1 MQTARSAPPLRIA
14 LVEDDVRFSDML
26 ASAIG
31 AAPDM
36 QLAARVATVAAGQ
49 RLLQGPPADVLLV
62 DLGLPDGSG
71 VLLIRAARG
80 AWPHCD
86 VMVYSVFGDE
96 ASVIR
101 SIEAGATGYLL
112 KDTPA
117 PRMVEEIRHLR
128 AGGSPISP
136 RIARHVL
143 MRLQKEP
150 SSTATPTAPSASSAP
165 AAPAPPAPPAPVA
178 LSQREQEVLAG
189 ITRGFTYDEI
199 AHRMGITRHTVQ
211 TFVRRIYAKLEV
223 SSKIEAINKVRGQPG
238 TGAGH

>member
-1 MQTARSAPPLRIA
+1 MQAARSAAPLRIA

-26 ASAIG
+26 AAAIG

-36 QLAARVATVAAGQ
+36 ALVTRVATLAEGS
-49 RLLQGPPADVLLV
+49 RLLQGPPANVLLV

-71 VLLIRAARG
+71 IALIQAARL

-128 AGGSPISP
+128 EGGSPISP

-143 MRLQKEP
+143 MRLRHESAIAALPTEP
-150 SSTATPTAPSASSAP
+150 ET
-165 AAPAPPAPPAPVA
+165 PPADDAAEA
-178 LSQREQEVLAG
+178 LARWLTGDAG
-189 ITRGFTYDEI
+189 
-199 AHRMGITRHTVQ
+199 
-211 TFVRRIYAKLEV
+211 K
-223 SSKIEAINKVRGQPG
+223 
-238 TGAGH
+238 

>member
-1 MQTARSAPPLRIA
+1 MQAARSVQPLRIV
-14 LVEDDVRFSDML
+14 LVEDDMRFSDML
-26 ASAIG
+26 AAAIG

-36 QLAARVATVAAGQ
+36 ALAARVATLAAGE
-49 RLLQGPPADVLLV
+49 RLLEGPPADVLLV

-71 VLLIRAARG
+71 LALIRTARQT
-80 AWPHCD
+80 WPQCD

-96 ASVIR
+96 DSVIR
-101 SIEAGATGYLL
+101 AIESGATGYLL

-117 PRMVEEIRHLR
+117 PRMVEEIRHLS

-143 MRLQKEP
+143 LRLQAEP
-150 SSTATPTAPSASSAP
+150 ATAVLRAVP
-165 AAPAPPAPPAPVA
+165 AASPTSPPASGVA

-189 ITRGFTYDEI
+189 ITRGFTYEEI
-199 AHRMGITRHTVQ
+199 AQRMGITRHTVQ

-223 SSKIEAINKVRGQPG
+223 SSKIEAINKVRGAAGPG
-238 TGAGH
+238 ARH

>member
-1 MQTARSAPPLRIA
+1 MHTVRSAPPLRIV

-26 ASAIG
+26 AAAIDD
-31 AAPDM
+31 AADM
-36 QLAARVATVAAGQ
+36 LLVTRVATVAAGS

-71 VLLIRAARG
+71 VALIQSARE

-128 AGGSPISP
+128 EGGSPISP

-143 MRLQKEP
+143 TRLRHEP
-150 SSTATPTAPSASSAP
+150 VMAAPQAGP
-165 AAPAPPAPPAPVA
+165 AATQRPPGMA
-178 LSQREQEVLAG
+178 LSHREREVLAG

-199 AHRMGITRHTVQ
+199 AQRMGITRHTVQ

-223 SSKIEAINKVRGQPG
+223 NSKIEAINKVRGAQ
-238 TGAGH
+238 H

>member
-1 MQTARSAPPLRIA
+1 MQPARSAPPLRIV

-26 ASAIG
+26 AAAID

-36 QLAARVATVAAGQ
+36 LLATRVATLAAGQ

-71 VLLIRAARG
+71 VALIRAARV

-143 MRLQKEP
+143 MRLQAEP
-150 SSTATPTAPSASSAP
+150 AMPVAP
-165 AAPAPPAPPAPVA
+165 AEPAASPAPGVA

-199 AHRMGITRHTVQ
+199 AQRMGVTRHTVQ

-223 SSKIEAINKVRGQPG
+223 NSKIEAINKVRGQAG